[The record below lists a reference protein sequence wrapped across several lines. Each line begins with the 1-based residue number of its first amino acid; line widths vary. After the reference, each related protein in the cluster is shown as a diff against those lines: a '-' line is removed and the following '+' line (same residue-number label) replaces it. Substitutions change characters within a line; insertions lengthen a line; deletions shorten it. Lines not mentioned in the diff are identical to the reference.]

1 VNAIKRNIEKEWLVL
16 RLTGDDAAGL
26 VAEEVRR
33 VAFFLHGLTVAIPVE
48 FAAPQVREVI
58 EHPEVMSV
66 MMVKAAGQRQ
76 EFRFEFPEMPFADD
90 FGGVARLLEGI
101 RQGAFG
107 QRQSP
112 GGVRTD
118 D

>member
-1 VNAIKRNIEKEWLVL
+1 
-16 RLTGDDAAGL
+16 
-26 VAEEVRR
+26 
-33 VAFFLHGLTVAIPVE
+33 
-48 FAAPQVREVI
+48 
-58 EHPEVMSV
+58 MSV